1 MLFFAING
9 NIAHMRVFSAHSGLF
24 LIVFVAVFYSLWKGG
39 FSRFF
44 DALFRWKKMFFC
56 LGRVRNPP
64 PKNSISRLFGTIQT
78 KICFLKSKT
87 SFRQYFWLNRSVE
100 NSVFS
105 QLNSARSTPFSKK
118 QRLFQAKKCS
128 LNFYIIFWFFSY
140 FEAKK
145 TVFCLFSWFSPQ
157 KTIVILM
164 FFRVKKHKNKQ
175 HFSFI
180 FIKIFSL
187 FLPKA

>member
-1 MLFFAING
+1 
-9 NIAHMRVFSAHSGLF
+9 MRVFSAFSRLF

-64 PKNSISRLFGTIQT
+64 PKNSISRLFGTIQA

-87 SFRQYFWLNRSVE
+87 SFRQYFWLNRSIE

-105 QLNSARSTPFSKK
+105 HLNSARSTPFSKK

-145 TVFCLFSWFSPQ
+145 TVFLPFFVIYASKNNRDFDVFSGKKAQKQTTLFVYFYQ
-157 KTIVILM
+157 NFLA
-164 FFRVKKHKNKQ
+164 
-175 HFSFI
+175 
-180 FIKIFSL
+180 